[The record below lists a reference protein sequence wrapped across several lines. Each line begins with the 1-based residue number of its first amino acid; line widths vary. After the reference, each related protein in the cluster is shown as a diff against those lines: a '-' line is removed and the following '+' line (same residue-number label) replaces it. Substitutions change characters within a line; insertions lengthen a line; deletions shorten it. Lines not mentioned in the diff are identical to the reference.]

1 MVTQGQDI
9 QTVEAEHL
17 LQVYRRV
24 PIVLTHGKG
33 SYVYDIEGH
42 AYLDFLSGIGVA
54 SLGHAHPGL
63 ATALGE
69 QARTLLHTSNL
80 YFHPL
85 QGQVGRRLTALS
97 GLPRAFFCNSGTE
110 AVEGC
115 LKFAR
120 RYWHTRGETA
130 RTRIVALERSFHG
143 RTFGSLSVTWE
154 PGYRAPFEPLLEGVA
169 FVSPTDPDASR
180 RRSAQTWLR
189 SSSEPIQG
197 EGGVWPLSPEFAD
210 AVTAACERTGTLL
223 IADEIQC
230 GLGRTARRFTP
241 QCWGYVPICWPSEK
255 RWARGCRSERS

>member
-130 RTRIVALERSFHG
+130 RTRINTSDEPG
-143 RTFGSLSVTWE
+143 FGSGRSVNVRLSIPV
-154 PGYRAPFEPLLEGVA
+154 P
-169 FVSPTDPDASR
+169 SR
-180 RRSAQTWLR
+180 ISKTLISTNRR
-189 SSSEPIQG
+189 E
-197 EGGVWPLSPEFAD
+197 
-210 AVTAACERTGTLL
+210 
-223 IADEIQC
+223 
-230 GLGRTARRFTP
+230 TP
-241 QCWGYVPICWPSEK
+241 
-255 RWARGCRSERS
+255 